1 MADRRATGTAWVV
14 LGMHRSGTSSVAG
27 TLALLGAAAPRT
39 LMRPAED
46 NPKGFWESEVVT
58 AFNDRLLAA
67 AGSSWRDWR
76 KLDAV
81 PLSDPAWAQ
90 EAARVLEA
98 EFGGADAIVLKDP
111 RICRFFP
118 FWRRVLEDA
127 GYAPAAVMPVR
138 DPLEVAAS
146 LNARNGINPAR
157 ALRLWLRHVLDAE
170 AASRNLPRHVMG
182 WDAFIVDW
190 RGETARMASRLNRPL
205 SPTPEQAEAVD
216 AFLTADLRRQ
226 TPGEARRPSLV
237 ARTHSALLGLA
248 RHGDHP
254 DLHRALDAL
263 RAEFDRA
270 CALFPDADQA

>member
-1 MADRRATGTAWVV
+1 MTGRVAYVV

-67 AGSSWRDWR
+67 DGSSWSDWR
-76 KLDAV
+76 RFS
-81 PLSDPAWAQ
+81 PPSDPAWAE
-90 EAARVLEA
+90 EAGRVLEA
-98 EFGGADAIVLKDP
+98 EFGDAGAIVLKDP

-118 FWRRVLEDA
+118 FWRRVLEGA
-127 GYAPAAVMPVR
+127 GYTPLIVAPVR

-146 LNARNGINPAR
+146 LNARNGMDPAR

-170 AASRNLPRHVMG
+170 AASRGLSRHVMG
-182 WDAFIVDW
+182 WDAFIGDW
-190 RGETARMASRLNRPL
+190 RGETARMAARLNRPL
-205 SPTPEQAEAVD
+205 SPTTDQAEAVD

-226 TPGEARRPSLV
+226 TPGEGHSPALV
-237 ARTHSALLGLA
+237 ARTHAALLDLA
-248 RHGDHP
+248 RHGEHA
-254 DLHRALDAL
+254 DLHRTLDAL

-270 CALFPDADQA
+270 CSLFPDAG